1 MANPNLMHEG
11 NEGCFRIHRN
21 AGKFEL
27 KFEKNKKFTILVKS
41 EDLSLLADLRS
52 ALYYHYDHEMVY
64 PHDVDK
70 SEVKRVAERLW
81 SKMTKGELEKV
92 MDERVERHKEESPIA
107 SKIVIKKE
115 KIKYPVPGDFIIFHG
130 IDKTKNDHLGVVANV
145 NGEDYFVFIETG
157 ASFIME
163 ELADSDWRFANA
175 TVEAM

>member
-1 MANPNLMHEG
+1 MASHILTHEG
-11 NEGCFRIHRN
+11 NEGCFKIHRN
-21 AGKFEL
+21 ANKFEL
-27 KFEKNKKFTILVKS
+27 KFKKDKRLTILVRYEEYSILDELRELLYNYYGDTKS
-41 EDLSLLADLRS
+41 LVTAN
-52 ALYYHYDHEMVY
+52 VY
-64 PHDVDK
+64 
-70 SEVKRVAERLW
+70 EVKNVAVRFM
-81 SKMTKGELEKV
+81 SKLTKGELEKV

-163 ELADSDWRFANA
+163 ELADSDWRFATA